1 MRGVIMAAV
10 LWLLLMA
17 AAACTALAD
26 TREENVSMTQLAD
39 GAIETNEA
47 HGAQALDEAPAQ
59 PSPGE
64 DAPYYGVIGTR
75 MHMRWEPKEN
85 SDSMR
90 LLEPDTV
97 VDVYSRGRTWTR
109 IAYAGRIGYVK
120 TKYIERVQRKNP
132 FDGPMPG
139 TSKHVAVGFVKEGTS
154 FRADGHK
161 NPVPVSRGSWL
172 TVEKIKD
179 GKAYFPYMR
188 LPDNVYVSEDKLKL
202 YAFVPWDEAQPGDLL
217 YAFTTFYSTS
227 KSKEGNAG
235 RMHNIAL
242 ATERLTGI
250 RVKEGESFSFNAVC
264 GPYTKEN
271 GYQLAPILSD
281 SDDMGYGGG
290 VCQVCSTIYNIVLRV
305 PAVIEDMNWHAQ
317 AGTSYLPG
325 GFDATVS
332 NDKDM
337 VFLNILPYDLR
348 IEFESQDGVMTAF
361 LFRDYE
367 R

>member
-1 MRGVIMAAV
+1 MRYVWMTAV
-10 LWLLLMA
+10 LCVLLA
-17 AAACTALAD
+17 AGICTAPMDTKAETVTDVQAAILAQSMPE
-26 TREENVSMTQLAD
+26 TAGEEATEPRVGAD
-39 GAIETNEA
+39 
-47 HGAQALDEAPAQ
+47 AQ
-59 PSPGE
+59 
-64 DAPYYGVIGTR
+64 YYGVIGTN
-75 MHMRWEPKEN
+75 MHMRWEPNEN

-90 LLEPDTV
+90 LLVPDTV
-97 VDVYSRGRTWTR
+97 VDVYTRGRTWTC
-109 IAYAGRIGYVK
+109 IAYEGRIGYVK
-120 TKYIERVQRKNP
+120 TKYLERVQRKNP

-139 TSKHVAVGFVKEGTS
+139 TSEHVAVGFVKEKMS
-154 FRADGHK
+154 FRAEGYR
-161 NPVPVSRGSWL
+161 NPIKVTPGSWL
-172 TVEKIKD
+172 AVEKLRD

-188 LPDNVYVSEDKLKL
+188 SAENAYVSAENLKL
-202 YAFVPWDEAQPGDLL
+202 YEFVPWDEAKPGDLL

-227 KSKEGNAG
+227 TSKEGNAG

-250 RVKEGESFSFNAVC
+250 RINEGESFSFNAIC

-271 GYQLAPILSD
+271 GYKLAPILSD
-281 SDDMGYGGG
+281 AGDKGYGGG

-332 NDKDM
+332 NEKDM
-337 VFLNILPYDLR
+337 VFRNVLPYDLR
-348 IEFESQDGVMTAF
+348 LEFESQDGVMTAF

-367 R
+367 K